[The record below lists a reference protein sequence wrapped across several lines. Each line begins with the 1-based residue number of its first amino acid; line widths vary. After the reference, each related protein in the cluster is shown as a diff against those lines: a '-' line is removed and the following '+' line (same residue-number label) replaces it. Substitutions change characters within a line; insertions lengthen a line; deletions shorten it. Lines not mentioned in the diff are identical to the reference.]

1 MTEST
6 ASKSHIVVAVSQGEV
21 AGANLAA
28 EVESRDVQAE
38 YDHKTMLALDQAGQ
52 DSILSKHF
60 WMNKVR
66 SIKPRDLINA
76 KA

>member
-1 MTEST
+1 MEITDPDGFIRVNRNMRPS
-6 ASKSHIVVAVSQGEV
+6 
-21 AGANLAA
+21 ANVAA

-38 YDHKTMLALDQAGQ
+38 SDHKNMLALDQAGQ

-66 SIKPRDLINA
+66 VHKGT
-76 KA
+76 